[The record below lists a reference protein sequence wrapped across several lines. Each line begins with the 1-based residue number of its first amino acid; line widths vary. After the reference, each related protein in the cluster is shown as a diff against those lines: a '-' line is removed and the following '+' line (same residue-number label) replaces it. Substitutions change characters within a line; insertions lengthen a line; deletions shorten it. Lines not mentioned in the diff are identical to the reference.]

1 MNNERTA
8 KTDRRLLLQLGALV
22 VAMFGFG
29 FLLVPLY
36 DIFCDLTGLRY
47 TEDAPSAARASG
59 VDSDREVT
67 VRFLASRNLSAPWE
81 FRPNQP
87 TMTVQPGRLY
97 EATFHTRNLT
107 DHALL
112 GVASPDIKPAA
123 AVKYFQKTEC
133 FCFTPQPFA
142 AHETR
147 DMAVRFIIDPELPE
161 HVEVVTLAY
170 TLYADDRA
178 DDRAGDRLAAAT
190 E

>member
-1 MNNERTA
+1 MSGERA
-8 KTDRRLLLQLGALV
+8 RKVDRRLLLQLGVLV

-36 DIFCDLTGLRY
+36 DIFCELTGIRY
-47 TEDAPSAARASG
+47 TDDAPAAAARST
-59 VDSDREVT
+59 VDADREVT
-67 VRFLASRNLSAPWE
+67 VRFLASRNQSAPWE

-87 TMTVQPGRLY
+87 TLKVHPGELY

-133 FCFTPQPFA
+133 FCFTPQPFD

-147 DMAVRFIIDPELPE
+147 DLAVRFIIDPELPE

-170 TLYADDRA
+170 TLYASDRV
-178 DDRAGDRLAAAT
+178 AAAT
-190 E
+190 D

>member
-1 MNNERTA
+1 MDTSRIP
-8 KTDRRLLLQLGALV
+8 KSDRRLLLQLGMLIV
-22 VAMFGFG
+22 GMFGFG

-47 TEDAPSAARASG
+47 NAESPATVAAAP
-59 VDSDREVT
+59 VVSDREVT
-67 VRFLASRNLSAPWE
+67 VRFIASRNMTAPWE

-107 DHALL
+107 PHPLL

-133 FCFTPQPFA
+133 FCFTPQQFA

-170 TLYADDRA
+170 TLYAGGRI
-178 DDRAGDRLAAAT
+178 AAAT
-190 E
+190 D